1 MTIETTIAEMID
13 LFAMLPDWEERYAQ
27 IIAYGKDLAPYPEE
41 FRNETFRVK
50 GCQSN
55 VWLHPT
61 FDGQRVHF
69 DADSDAVIVRGLT
82 AMLMRVYDHRTPD
95 EILATKPDFLAAL
108 GLDQHLSQNRTNGLA
123 SMVKQIMMYAF
134 AFRSLGSKVNT

>member
-1 MTIETTIAEMID
+1 MTIQDTIVEMTE
-13 LFAMLPDWEERYAQ
+13 LFAFLPDWEERYAQ
-27 IIAYGKDLAPYPEE
+27 IIAYGKDLASYPEE
-41 FRNETFRVK
+41 FRTETFRVK

-61 FDGQRVHF
+61 FDGVRVHF
-69 DADSDAVIVRGLT
+69 AADSDAVIVKGLIS
-82 AMLMRVYDHRTPD
+82 MLMRVYNDRSPE
-95 EILATKPDFLAAL
+95 EILATKPDFLTTL

-134 AFRSLGSKVNT
+134 AYKSLASKVTS

>member
-1 MTIETTIAEMID
+1 MTIANTISEMID
-13 LFAMLPDWEERYAQ
+13 LFAMLPDWEERYGQ
-27 IIAYGKDLAPYPEE
+27 IIAYGKDLVSYPEE
-41 FRNETFRVK
+41 HRNETFRVK

-61 FDGQRVHF
+61 FNGTLVHF

-82 AMLMRVYDHRTPD
+82 AMLMRVYNNRTPE
-95 EILATKPDFLAAL
+95 EILATKPDFLSTL

-134 AFRSLGSKVNT
+134 AYKSLGSQVNT